1 LRIIRYLDGE
11 MSGEELKAFED
22 EVRMNQPLKE
32 ELDRYRQIQDLAEKL
47 LSDQGGESGNLS
59 TGSDSEGEKESAE
72 PGPRVEQE
80 IREAVR
86 EFKSDPA
93 SYGDIPGEYRDE
105 LAGAGDAFFANR
117 HRSGSLRLI
126 RRIWYS
132 AAAVVVLALTISIL
146 ILKPFKK
153 MTPGEIYSEYF
164 TTFHKTEQ
172 IEEIARNDNDFLFAT
187 RVYEAGDFERASVL
201 FGMLADSSQVR
212 AWALFYEG
220 CSYMALNQPEKAA
233 GIFQTVL
240 DEGDGE
246 VLSDAKWQLAL
257 CYIRLSRPEKATD
270 LLMSLRED
278 PAYRKDAGK
287 ILRILR

>member
-1 LRIIRYLDGE
+1 
-11 MSGEELKAFED
+11 
-22 EVRMNQPLKE
+22 
-32 ELDRYRQIQDLAEKL
+32 
-47 LSDQGGESGNLS
+47 
-59 TGSDSEGEKESAE
+59 
-72 PGPRVEQE
+72 
-80 IREAVR
+80 
-86 EFKSDPA
+86 
-93 SYGDIPGEYRDE
+93 
-105 LAGAGDAFFANR
+105 
-117 HRSGSLRLI
+117 
-126 RRIWYS
+126 
-132 AAAVVVLALTISIL
+132 
-146 ILKPFKK
+146 